1 MQVERLLAA
10 APELLDALARGFAA
24 AGQDRHPPGPAAVA
38 SRPAEARVL
47 APRLSG
53 VGIPAHRLPT
63 FGPWLFQGV
72 APSLHLTG
80 ALSARAFR
88 ALATRSIRMVGGPPL
103 TSGHTAYGAG
113 RRLRSFTPASPRHA
127 GAPAR
132 LRAVGRVIHP

>member
-1 MQVERLLAA
+1 MIFMAFILLLAACAIERLLAA
-10 APELLDALARGFAA
+10 APEVLAALARGFAA
-24 AGQDRHPPGPAAVA
+24 AGQDRHPPGSAAVA
-38 SRPAEARVL
+38 SRPAEVRVL

-88 ALATRSIRMVGGPPL
+88 ALATRSIRME
-103 TSGHTAYGAG
+103 G
-113 RRLRSFTPASPRHA
+113 RL
-127 GAPAR
+127 
-132 LRAVGRVIHP
+132 